1 MIDAPPLVSICIPTY
16 NRARMAGKA
25 IDSALAQTYQN
36 IEVVVVDNAS
46 SDDIES
52 LIAAYHDPRLKFYK
66 NGKNLGLFG
75 NFNRCIE
82 LAQGTY
88 VHILHSDD
96 FIDRNFTKTCV
107 SFLEEHPDVAMTF
120 TSTVIVDEMGNTL
133 QLDQSRKSMIYPAP
147 EGFRKIL
154 TTRNVVSCP
163 TVVMR
168 RKIYDEIGGFAGE
181 FPYAADYYQW
191 LKTGLHYDI
200 AFIAEAVLYY
210 RQGVHS
216 ESYQCLFKTPS
227 GYIDAIQIFIR
238 VIADLGNRVKDFQ
251 QDLNTAIRRH
261 MKDCLYAGITRQGQ
275 MTGYPSS
282 VLFGFALN
290 SWGLIQPVSIVD
302 HMGKFFDLLSVH
314 FLYLFIHLPGGP
326 RLLNAVFNRK
336 VTPY

>member
-1 MIDAPPLVSICIPTY
+1 MIDQSPLVSICIPTY
-16 NRARMAGKA
+16 NRAKMAGKA

-46 SDDIES
+46 TDDIES
-52 LIAAYHDPRLKFYK
+52 LIATYHDPRLKFNK
-66 NGKNLGLFG
+66 NAKNLGLFG

-82 LAQGTY
+82 LARGKY

-96 FIDRNFTKTCV
+96 FIDQNFTKTCI
-107 SFLEEHPDVAMTF
+107 SFLEEHKDVAMTF
-120 TSTVIVDEMGNTL
+120 SSTVIVDEMGNTL

-154 TTRNVVSCP
+154 STRGVVSCP

-168 RKIYDEIGGFAGE
+168 KNIYDEIGAFAGE

-191 LKTGLHYDI
+191 LKTALRHDI
-200 AFIAEAVLYY
+200 AYIAEATLYY

-227 GYIDAIQIFIR
+227 GYLDAIQIFIR
-238 VIADLGNRVKDFQ
+238 VIADLDENVKDFQ
-251 QDLNTAIRRH
+251 QDLNMAIRRH
-261 MKDCLYAGITRQGQ
+261 MRDCLYAGITRQGQ
-275 MTGYPSS
+275 MTKYPSS

-302 HMGKFFDLLSVH
+302 HLVKFVDFLSIH
-314 FLYLFIHLPGGP
+314 FLYLLTHLPGGIW
-326 RLLNAVFNRK
+326 LLNAFFKRK
-336 VTPY
+336 TARY